1 MRRDVRLPMDPS
13 IESFGEQACT
23 RQTANARPRRR
34 FLNAAKTLPCLLTR
48 WRRGHRRT
56 AALAFAALPRQGLPM
71 FTRRQLLASTLAWP
85 ALPTL
90 AADDEVTRLLREGGA
105 LIAFRHAL
113 APGTFDPPGFKPG
126 VCSTQRN
133 LSDEGRAQARRIGE
147 WFSTRGLKP
156 ARVRS
161 SPWCRC
167 LDTATLAF
175 GQTESWAAL
184 GSPRGATESTNAES
198 LAELR
203 RALAAASVPG
213 RPFEVWVTHMF
224 VLSDLA
230 GTGSSSGE
238 GLVLRLEGTS
248 AVKVLARLQVS

>member
-1 MRRDVRLPMDPS
+1 MALR
-13 IESFGEQACT
+13 T
-23 RQTANARPRRR
+23 RRR
-34 FLNAAKTLPCLLTR
+34 AFVAAGLT
-48 WRRGHRRT
+48 WP
-56 AALAFAALPRQGLPM
+56 L
-71 FTRRQLLASTLAWP
+71 WP
-85 ALPTL
+85 AG
-90 AADDEVTRLLREGGA
+90 AADDEVARLLRQGGA
-105 LIAFRHAL
+105 LIALRHAL

-133 LSDEGRAQARRIGE
+133 LSDDGRAQARRIGE
-147 WFSTRGLKP
+147 WFSARGLKP

-175 GQTESWAAL
+175 GNAEPWAAL

-198 LAELR
+198 IAELR

-224 VLSDLA
+224 VLADLA
-230 GTGSSSGE
+230 GTNSSSGE
-238 GLVLRLEGTS
+238 GLVLRADG
-248 AVKVLARLQVS
+248 AQGVKVLGRLQVA